1 MQKSGSESSSS
12 RHNHR
17 KRKTTIQSQRQK
29 YLHKVRALVVLL
41 VLVSG
46 SAAAQLVPNLGGQR
60 VGISAYQF
68 LKIGADSRG
77 SSMGEA
83 YVAVVNDV
91 SALFW
96 NPGALVN
103 SESNPSIVRDT
114 ALNASEMSYHGQAIF
129 SHTDWLV
136 GIQHEFFGASYFLTS
151 NDAIGIAATSLH
163 TDPMSVTTE
172 TQPMGTGNYFT
183 YGDVAVAGTYS
194 RRMTDQFSF
203 GATIRYVRETIDVLH
218 MDGVLI
224 DLGTFYYLGLG
235 TSRFAVVV
243 SNFGANVHPSGMATR
258 EDGTTV
264 SNFQS
269 FSPPTMFRL
278 GYAVEPWLDAQN
290 RLTVSIQLN
299 HPNDNAENICVGAE
313 YAYDRMFFVRVGVKR
328 TVGESLLGASTSSA
342 EDFAAGAGVL
352 IPLGVTTASL
362 DYSFAN
368 YNDLGAVNR
377 ITVAVTY

>member
-1 MQKSGSESSSS
+1 MSFL
-12 RHNHR
+12 
-17 KRKTTIQSQRQK
+17 I
-29 YLHKVRALVVLL
+29 
-41 VLVSG
+41 LVSG
-46 SAAAQLVPNLGGQR
+46 SAVAQLVPNLGGQR

-114 ALNASEMSYHGQAIF
+114 ASTADQMSYHGQTIF

-136 GIQHEFFGASYFLTS
+136 GVQHEFFGASYFLTN

-172 TQPMGTGNYFT
+172 TQPTGTGNYFT

-203 GATIRYVRETIDVLH
+203 GATVRYVRETIDVLH
-218 MDGVLI
+218 MDGILI
-224 DLGTFYYLGLG
+224 DLGTFYYLGIG

-243 SNFGANVHPSGMATR
+243 SNFGANVHPSGMVTR

-264 SNFQS
+264 NNFQS

-290 RLTVSIQLN
+290 RLTVSLQLN
-299 HPNDNAENICVGAE
+299 HPNDNAENISLGAE
-313 YAYDRMFFVRVGVKR
+313 YAYDRMFFVRVGAKR
-328 TVGESLLGASTSSA
+328 TVGESLLGAPSSSA
-342 EDFAAGAGVL
+342 ENFAAGAGVL

-368 YNDLGAVNR
+368 YDDLGAVNR
-377 ITVAVTY
+377 ITVAITY

>member
-1 MQKSGSESSSS
+1 
-12 RHNHR
+12 
-17 KRKTTIQSQRQK
+17 
-29 YLHKVRALVVLL
+29 
-41 VLVSG
+41 
-46 SAAAQLVPNLGGQR
+46 
-60 VGISAYQF
+60 
-68 LKIGADSRG
+68 
-77 SSMGEA
+77 MGEA

-91 SALFW
+91 SALYW
-96 NPGALVN
+96 NPAALVN
-103 SESNPSIVRDT
+103 SETNPSIVRDT
-114 ALNASEMSYHGQAIF
+114 ASSADQMSYHGQTIF

-136 GIQHEFFGASYFLTS
+136 GVQHEFFGASYFLTS

-172 TQPMGTGNYFT
+172 TQPTGTGNYFT
-183 YGDVAVAGTYS
+183 YGDIAVAGTYS

-218 MDGVLI
+218 MDGILI

-243 SNFGANVHPSGMATR
+243 SNFGANVHPSGMVTR
-258 EDGTTV
+258 EDGTMV
-264 SNFQS
+264 NNFQS

-290 RLTVSIQLN
+290 RLTVSVQLN

>member
-1 MQKSGSESSSS
+1 MHTSETATA
-12 RHNHR
+12 HY
-17 KRKTTIQSQRQK
+17 QSQK
-29 YLHKVRALVVLL
+29 YSYRTQALALLL
-41 VLVSG
+41 VLLSG
-46 SAAAQLVPNLGGQR
+46 SSVAQLVPNLGGQR

-77 SSMGEA
+77 SSMGDA

-103 SESNPSIVRDT
+103 SESNSSIVRDT
-114 ALNASEMSYHGQAIF
+114 TLTADQLSYHGQTIF

-136 GIQHEFFGASYFLTS
+136 GVQHEFFGASYFLSS
-151 NDAIGIAATSLH
+151 NDAIGVAATSLH
-163 TDPMSVTTE
+163 TDPMEVTTE
-172 TQPMGTGNYFT
+172 TQPTGTGNYFT
-183 YGDVAVAGTYS
+183 YGDVAVAATYS

-203 GATIRYVRETIDVLH
+203 GATVRYVRETIDVLH

-224 DLGTFYYLGLG
+224 DLGTFYYLGIG

-243 SNFGANVHPSGMATR
+243 SNFGGNVHPSGTVTR

-264 SNFQS
+264 DNFQS

-278 GYAVEPWLDAQN
+278 GYAVEPWLDGQN
-290 RLTVSIQLN
+290 RLTVSLQLN
-299 HPNDNAENICVGAE
+299 HPNDNAENISLGVE
-313 YAYDRMFFVRVGVKR
+313 YAYDRMFFVRAGAKR
-328 TVGESLLGASTSSA
+328 TVGESLLGAPSSSA
-342 EDFAAGAGVL
+342 ENYAAGAGVF
-352 IPLGVTTASL
+352 IPLGITTASL

-368 YNDLGAVNR
+368 YDDLGAVNR
-377 ITVAVTY
+377 ITVAITY

>member
-1 MQKSGSESSSS
+1 MRECRIAQNKKNRISPS
-12 RHNHR
+12 
-17 KRKTTIQSQRQK
+17 
-29 YLHKVRALVVLL
+29 ALVFAL
-41 VLVSG
+41 VLGS
-46 SAAAQLVPNLGGQR
+46 SAAFAQLVPNLGGQR

-96 NPGALVN
+96 NPAALVN
-103 SESNPSIVRDT
+103 SETNPAIVRDT
-114 ALNASEMSYHGQAIF
+114 AASANDLAYRGQAIF

-136 GIQHEFFGASYFLTS
+136 GVQHEFFGASYFLTT
-151 NDAIGIAATSLH
+151 NDAVGIAATSLH

-172 TQPMGTGNYFT
+172 TQPTGTGNYFT
-183 YGDVAVAGTYS
+183 YGDVAIAATYS

-203 GATIRYVRETIDVLH
+203 GATVRYVRETIDVLH

-243 SNFGANVHPSGMATR
+243 SNFGANVHPVGMVTR

-264 SNFQS
+264 NNFQS

-290 RLTVSIQLN
+290 RLTVSLQLN
-299 HPNDNAENICVGAE
+299 HPNDNAENISFGAE

-328 TVGESLLGASTSSA
+328 TVGESFLGASTSTA
-342 EDFAAGAGVL
+342 QDFSAGAGVL
-352 IPLGVTTASL
+352 IPLGITTASL
-362 DYSFAN
+362 DYAFAN

-377 ITVAVTY
+377 ITVSVTY